1 MNPRLPSPVPEIP
14 VSNMTAATTYY
25 QRHLGF
31 SLDWGGGDDDFAGIS
46 RDDCRLFLAGPSF
59 RQERGNAI
67 PTLTWLNLSSKAD
80 VDVLYQGWHT
90 SKAILMSAPEDKPW
104 GLREFT
110 VADPD
115 GNQFRVFYDFATPQR
130 TVARPATG

>member
-1 MNPRLPSPVPEIP
+1 
-14 VSNMTAATTYY
+14 MTAATTYY

-31 SLDWGGGDDDFAGIS
+31 NLDWGGGDDDLAGIS

-59 RQERGNAI
+59 RQARGNAI

-80 VDVLYQGWHT
+80 VDALYQNWHA
-90 SKAILMSAPEDKPW
+90 SEAILVSAPEDKPW

-110 VADPD
+110 AADPD
-115 GNQFRVFYDFATPQR
+115 GNQFRAFYDIATPERASQ
-130 TVARPATG
+130 